1 MVLVLHREEKRA
13 WDWEA
18 LRGIRSFNIRF
29 VVELDA
35 GLHFQFQVLELI
47 KRDFSK
53 TGVTH
58 HPESTLW

>member
-1 MVLVLHREEKRA
+1 MGLVLHREEKRA

-18 LRGIRSFNIRF
+18 LRRSFNIRF
-29 VVELDA
+29 VVELDKR
-35 GLHFQFQVLELI
+35 LHFQFQVLELI
-47 KRDFSK
+47 KSDFTK

>member
-1 MVLVLHREEKRA
+1 MGLVLYREEKRA

-18 LRGIRSFNIRF
+18 LRGLRPFNIRF
-29 VVELDA
+29 VFEWEK
-35 GLHFQFQVLELI
+35 GLHFQLQVLELI
-47 KRDFSK
+47 KSDFSK